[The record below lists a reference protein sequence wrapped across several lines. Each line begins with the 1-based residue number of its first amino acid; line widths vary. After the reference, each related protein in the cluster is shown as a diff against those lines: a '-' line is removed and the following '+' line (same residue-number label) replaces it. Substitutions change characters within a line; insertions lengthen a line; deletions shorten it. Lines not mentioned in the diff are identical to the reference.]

1 MQNFLQLYVIEF
13 LGLLTGLGQLEL
25 QHLIYPR
32 VLTGFG
38 MLVFFTNLSIMEFQV
53 RYISLFLLFSV
64 IDGFKWFWMAS
75 IQLMLEFPKAPFL
88 ILHFWYYIWMTF
100 LMILSMILLF
110 MMMILLSILTLI
122 RHLISDKNLN
132 LYLSLNLVYKTLCMK
147 YCSQVWA
154 GAPSCFL
161 ELLEKLQK
169 RICRTTGPS
178 FVASVEPLAHCR
190 SVVGLSLLCRY

>member
-1 MQNFLQLYVIEF
+1 MVLGLLNQMQNFLQLYVIEF

-75 IQLMLEFPKAPFL
+75 LYKNIQLMLEFLKALFL
-88 ILHFWYYIWMTF
+88 GLHFSHYTLMNF
-100 LMILSMILLF
+100 LMMLSVILLSML
-110 MMMILLSILTLI
+110 MILLSILSAISYLTCGNNLNWLLNLNPIYETLWTGA
-122 RHLISDKNLN
+122 RSGMLISLLGKLN
-132 LYLSLNLVYKTLCMK
+132 WFHLTCLITLV
-147 YCSQVWA
+147 
-154 GAPSCFL
+154 
-161 ELLEKLQK
+161 LLM
-169 RICRTTGPS
+169 
-178 FVASVEPLAHCR
+178 
-190 SVVGLSLLCRY
+190 